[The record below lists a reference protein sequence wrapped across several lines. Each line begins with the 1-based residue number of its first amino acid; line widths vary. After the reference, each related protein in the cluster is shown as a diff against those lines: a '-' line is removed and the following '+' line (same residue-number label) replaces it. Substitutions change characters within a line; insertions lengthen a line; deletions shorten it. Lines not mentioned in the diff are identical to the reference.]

1 MKMKTTLRL
10 VCILCLAVL
19 VILAVAGC
27 GSSKPS
33 IVGNWQ
39 SKDDSNNYIE
49 FTPSGNLVVK
59 IGNQTINGTYQV
71 ISDTSVKVNV
81 TGVTGLLAAL
91 FSKGTWEYTVT
102 KTDLALIGDRLTR
115 NFTRVK

>member
-1 MKMKTTLRL
+1 MKTTLKL
-10 VCILCLAVL
+10 VYIVCLAAL
-19 VILAVAGC
+19 LIILVAGC

-33 IVGNWQ
+33 IVGKWQ
-39 SKDDSNNYIE
+39 SKDEPNNYIE
-49 FTPSGNLVVK
+49 FTPGGNLIVN
-59 IGNQTINGTYQV
+59 IGSQNINGTYEI

>member
-1 MKMKTTLRL
+1 MRQGWKL
-10 VCILCLAVL
+10 VCLSCLVA
-19 VILAVAGC
+19 IIFLAIAGC

-39 SKDDSNNYIE
+39 SKDDAKNYIE
-49 FTPSGNLVVK
+49 FTNGGNLIVN

-71 ISDTSVKVNV
+71 LSDTSVKVNV

-91 FSKGTWEYTVT
+91 FAKGTWDYTVT
-102 KTDLALIGDRLTR
+102 KTDLTLIGDRLTR
-115 NFTRVK
+115 YFTRVK